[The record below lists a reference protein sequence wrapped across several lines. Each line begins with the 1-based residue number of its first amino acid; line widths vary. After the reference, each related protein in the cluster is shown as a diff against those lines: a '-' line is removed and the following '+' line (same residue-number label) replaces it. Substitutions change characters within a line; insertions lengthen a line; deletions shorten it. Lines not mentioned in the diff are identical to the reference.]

1 MRLLYYLSKTQAATA
16 KLGVLFSI
24 ILLFVVVACQT
35 KGPKIKDVNTGMLL
49 EKVPDSVDFT
59 FHVKPILSD
68 RCFKC
73 HGPDKN
79 ALQGGLS
86 LHTAAGAYM
95 ALGKAKD
102 RQAVVPFKPEAS
114 ELVVRIHS
122 TDPITQMPPPES
134 NLSLSEYEKEVLEK
148 WITQGG
154 NYIGHLALQQQKKF
168 QI

>member
-86 LHTAAGAYM
+86 L
-95 ALGKAKD
+95 
-102 RQAVVPFKPEAS
+102 
-114 ELVVRIHS
+114 
-122 TDPITQMPPPES
+122 
-134 NLSLSEYEKEVLEK
+134 
-148 WITQGG
+148 
-154 NYIGHLALQQQKKF
+154 
-168 QI
+168 

>member
-1 MRLLYYLSKTQAATA
+1 M
-16 KLGVLFSI
+16 

-49 EKVPDSVDFT
+49 EKMLLEKVPDSVDFT

-73 HGPDKN
+73 QGPDKT
-79 ALQGGLS
+79 ALQGGRS
-86 LHTAAGAYM
+86 LHPAQGAYM

-114 ELVVRIHS
+114 ELVVRIHR
-122 TDPITQMPPPES
+122 TDPITQMPLP
-134 NLSLSEYEKEVLEK
+134 
-148 WITQGG
+148 
-154 NYIGHLALQQQKKF
+154 
-168 QI
+168 